1 MKILT
6 TNNQTAVDIDLLRAK
21 RSLGTIL
28 EALGMENREVSLVFV
43 DDKGITD
50 INREYLGRDYPTN
63 VIAFAMNEGEFGDI
77 NPSVLG
83 DIVISAETA
92 LRDARSEDLSSDDE
106 LDYLMIHGILHLL
119 GYDHELPTEAAEM
132 GEKEREIFFA
142 LKEYHLE

>member
-6 TNNQTAVDIDLLRAK
+6 TNNQTTVDIDLLRAK
-21 RSLGTIL
+21 RSLGTIMKT
-28 EALGMENREVSLVFV
+28 LGKEDREVSLVFV
-43 DDKGITD
+43 DDEGITE
-50 INREYLGRDYPTN
+50 INRQYLGRDYPTN

-119 GYDHELPTEAAEM
+119 GYDHELPTEAEDM
-132 GEKEREIFFA
+132 TKKEKEVFFA
-142 LKEYHLE
+142 LKKYHLE

>member
-6 TNNQTAVDIDLLRAK
+6 TNNQTTVDIDLLRAK
-21 RSLGTIL
+21 RSLGTIMKT
-28 EALGMENREVSLVFV
+28 LGKEDREVSLVFV
-43 DDKGITD
+43 DDEGITE
-50 INREYLGRDYPTN
+50 INRQYLGRDYPTN

-132 GEKEREIFFA
+132 GKKEREVFFA

>member
-21 RSLGTIL
+21 RSLGTIMKT
-28 EALGMENREVSLVFV
+28 LGKEDREVSLVFV

-92 LRDARSEDLSSDDE
+92 LRDARAGDLPPEDE

>member
-21 RSLGTIL
+21 RSLGTIMKT
-28 EALGMENREVSLVFV
+28 LGKEDREVSLVFV
-43 DDKGITD
+43 DDEGITE
-50 INREYLGRDYPTN
+50 INRQYLGRDYPTN
-63 VIAFAMNEGEFGDI
+63 VIAFAMNEGKFGDI

-119 GYDHELPTEAAEM
+119 GYDHELPTEAEDM
-132 GEKEREIFFA
+132 TKKEKEVFFA
-142 LKEYHLE
+142 LKKYHLE

>member
-1 MKILT
+1 MKILITNRQT
-6 TNNQTAVDIDLLRAK
+6 TVDIDLLRVK

-63 VIAFAMNEGEFGDI
+63 VISFSMNEGEFGNI
-77 NPSVLG
+77 NPSILG
-83 DIVISAETA
+83 DIVISTETA
-92 LRDARSEDLSSDDE
+92 LRDARSGDLSSDDE

-119 GYDHELPTEAAEM
+119 GYDHELPTEAEDM
-132 GEKEREIFFA
+132 TKKEKEVFFA
-142 LKEYHLE
+142 LKKYHLE

>member
-21 RSLGTIL
+21 RSLGTIMKT
-28 EALGMENREVSLVFV
+28 LGKEDREVSLVFV

-119 GYDHELPTEAAEM
+119 GYDHELPTEAEDM
-132 GEKEREIFFA
+132 TKKEKEVFFA
-142 LKEYHLE
+142 LKKYHLE